1 MLAHL
6 QSALPGVQNW
16 LGSSAEDDQLG
27 HLYDV
32 SMEYKFDDLS
42 RATQAFSTDT
52 ILGAGAAGSVYK
64 GQFAG
69 GTEAAVKVLADNVFL
84 GFEDEV
90 KVLSRFRHLNIVTLM
105 GWGQNKKGKVNE
117 KYLVYELL
125 TGGDVEGRLQ
135 KAKKGDEK
143 AFPWQQRV
151 RVALHSACGLSFM
164 MNSEPKAFHR
174 DIKPANMLIDANGN
188 TKIADFG
195 LASTV
200 QDSKNSHV
208 SVENIGGTP
217 GYMCPVYT
225 LTGRVTEHS
234 EVYSF
239 GIVLLELLMNVLPA
253 AAGPEGDII
262 YPLIAHVQ
270 PGAPGSHQRIMAAL
284 DPKAGWQRPLSDHM
298 AELALSCVDLRPDR
312 RPAFASIAKALRY
325 LCPDTAG
332 AGGSMPAPR
341 SGISHFPQ
349 SPPPKPHAPE
359 VHAAP
364 PPVPGPPRTTASG
377 QEERASG
384 QKDHSSFK
392 VQHEPL
398 AELVLECLQ
407 ADGADLRSMPAGMRA
422 LAWAVDTRG
431 GRLAATI
438 GRQHQPDFFDRF
450 AKNKERASSIS
461 RGHFEVSW
469 EPGASTPTIRKLS
482 GNPLLL
488 DDRPIASGQPYQ
500 ASDGTTLGFTGF
512 SDQDPCFLVL
522 RVTLRSRAAVQAEGP
537 HPALQDSR
545 QPVPTMGPAATL
557 ARPGISGSDGPVAN
571 AGAVAAVLECV
582 RAVGNENLS
591 AISPESRV
599 VVLPAGEKPV
609 DIGRQHQMG
618 FFEQLLCEDSKWLTY
633 ISRTHVRVS
642 LSRPTPEAPYVL
654 RIENLSQNLVYVGG
668 TAVRRGEDGCMSEG
682 GVLAFAAATTRNGE
696 ETLFLEFMLRRAR
709 RQGESSSRSAG

>member
-16 LGSSAEDDQLG
+16 LGSAAEDDQLG

-32 SMEYKFDDLS
+32 SMEYKYDDLS
-42 RATQAFSTDT
+42 RATQGFSADT
-52 ILGAGAAGSVYK
+52 RLGAGAAGAVYK
-64 GQFAG
+64 GTLAG

-105 GWGQNKKGKVNE
+105 GWGQNRKGKANE

-125 TGGDVEGRLQ
+125 MGGDVEGRLS

-143 AFPWQQRV
+143 AFSWQQRM
-151 RVALHSACGLSFM
+151 RVALHAACGLSFM
-164 MNSEPKAFHR
+164 VNSEPKAFHR
-174 DIKPANMLIDANGN
+174 DIKPANMLIDAHGN

-200 QDSKNSHV
+200 QDSKNAHV

-225 LTGRVTEHS
+225 LTGRVTEQS

-239 GIVLLELLMNVLPA
+239 GVVLLELLMNQLPA

-284 DPKAGWQRPLSDHM
+284 DPKAAWQRPLSDQM

-312 RPAFASIAKALRY
+312 RPPFASIAKALRY
-325 LCPDTAG
+325 LCPDTSG

-341 SGISHFPQ
+341 SGISHVPQ
-349 SPPPKPHAPE
+349 SPPPKPNAPE
-359 VHAAP
+359 VHAEP
-364 PPVPGPPRTTASG
+364 PPPPPGPPRTTASG
-377 QEERASG
+377 QEERAGG
-384 QKDHSSFK
+384 QRSPAALRGA
-392 VQHEPL
+392 QHEPL
-398 AELVLECLQ
+398 AELVIECMQ
-407 ADGADLRSMPAGMRA
+407 ADGADLRAMAAGMCA
-422 LAWAVDTRG
+422 LAWAVDARG
-431 GRLAATI
+431 SRLVATV
-438 GRQHQPDFFDRF
+438 GRQHQPDFFDRV

-461 RGHFEVSW
+461 RGHFEISW
-469 EPGASTPTIRKLS
+469 EPGSSVPILRKLS

-488 DDRPIASGQPYQ
+488 DDRPIGSGDSHQ
-500 ASDGTTLGFTGF
+500 APDGTTLGFTGF

-522 RVTLRSRAAVQAEGP
+522 RVTLRSRASVQAEGP
-537 HPALQDSR
+537 HPAVRDPGR
-545 QPVPTMGPAATL
+545 QPAATSMGPAPTL
-557 ARPGISGSDGPVAN
+557 ARSNGSG
-571 AGAVAAVLECV
+571 AGAGAIAAVLECV
-582 RAVGNENLS
+582 RAFGNDGLS
-591 AISPESRV
+591 ALSPESRV
-599 VVLPAGEKPV
+599 VVLPGSEPV
-609 DIGRQHQMG
+609 DMGRQHQMG
-618 FFEQLLCEDSKWLTY
+618 FFEQLLCEGSKWLTY
-633 ISRTHVRVS
+633 ISRSHLRVW
-642 LSRPTPEAPYVL
+642 LSRTSPETPYTL

-668 TAVRRGEDGCMSEG
+668 TAVRKGEDASMSEG
-682 GVLAFAAATTRNGE
+682 GILAFAAATTRNGE

-709 RQGESSSRSAG
+709 RQGESSSRQQV